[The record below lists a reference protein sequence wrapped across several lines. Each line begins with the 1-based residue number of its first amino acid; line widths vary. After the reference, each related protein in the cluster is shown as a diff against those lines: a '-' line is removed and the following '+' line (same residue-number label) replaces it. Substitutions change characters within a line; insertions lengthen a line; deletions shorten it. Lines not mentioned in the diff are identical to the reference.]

1 MSKGKYMKKELFE
14 LFERSYKT
22 PTDVI
27 EKFKQIVQDQP
38 NDYFGKKSN
47 VAHITGSV
55 LVVNETATEVLLT
68 DHKKLKKWLQL
79 GGHWCDFDETPTET
93 LTEAAL
99 REVREEGYDNRDV
112 PIEML
117 NKGDILDLDIHD
129 VGGHMHY
136 DVCFIAKVDKSVPIS
151 ISSESEGLEWK
162 NIDDM
167 IANQSKYDTRLIRM
181 LEKAKEVTSK
191 PASKVKIK

>member
-1 MSKGKYMKKELFE
+1 MKKKLFE

-22 PTDVI
+22 PNDTI
-27 EKFKQIVQDQP
+27 EKFKQIVKDQP

-55 LVVNETATEVLLT
+55 LVVNEDTTEVLLT
-68 DHKKLKKWLQL
+68 NHKKLKKWLQL

-93 LTEAAL
+93 ITEAAL
-99 REVREEGYDNRDV
+99 REVREEGYDNRNI

-151 ISSESEGLEWK
+151 ISSESEDLEWK
-162 NIDDM
+162 NIEDM
-167 IANQSKYDTRLIRM
+167 IANESKYDSRLIRM

-191 PASKVKIK
+191 PISKIKFK

>member
-1 MSKGKYMKKELFE
+1 MKKKLFE

-22 PTDVI
+22 PTHTI
-27 EKFKQIVQDQP
+27 EKFKQIVKDQP
-38 NDYFGKKSN
+38 NDYFGKKSS

-55 LVVNETATEVLLT
+55 LVVNEDTTEVLLT
-68 DHKKLKKWLQL
+68 NHKKLKKWLQL

-93 LTEAAL
+93 IKEAAL
-99 REVREEGYDNRDV
+99 REVREEGYDNRDI

-117 NKGDILDLDIHD
+117 NKGNILDLDIHD

-151 ISSESEGLEWK
+151 ISSESEDLEWK
-162 NIDDM
+162 NIEDM
-167 IANQSKYDTRLIRM
+167 IANESKYDSRLIRM

-191 PASKVKIK
+191 PISKIKFK